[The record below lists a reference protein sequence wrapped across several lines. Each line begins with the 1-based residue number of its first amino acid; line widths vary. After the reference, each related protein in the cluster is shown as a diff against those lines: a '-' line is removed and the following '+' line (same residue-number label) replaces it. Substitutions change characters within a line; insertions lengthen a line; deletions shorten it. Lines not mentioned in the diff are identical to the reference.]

1 MRRSISL
8 ILALAA
14 ATLVVL
20 VLGLLLARFFG
31 KPATPQALHNSA
43 LDPIE
48 QARKDVARISRYSSP
63 IDRNI
68 MLPARG
74 TPLAGVLNQLDQ
86 AAKDGSSKAAC
97 RIAQDIARCRDM
109 AASLDVAEMLSGV
122 PALPGRKESISEQ
135 LLKQSEDDGFCAN
148 VPAEVMQS
156 GYEYQ
161 KAAAGSGNE
170 SMQRWLLTSPAL
182 DRQNFL
188 AQLDDWKDYRQRA
201 DTYVKRAL
209 QRRNGDDLALLLAI
223 YAPSNVTTIR
233 PPYRVDDRPTFLALM
248 NIAEQHELP
257 VPTEIK
263 MAAKRLHNSINP
275 KEVDLIDGRTK
286 ELQGEWKVAFP
297 PKLPHQLLAE
307 TGSDDFCR

>member
-8 ILALAA
+8 ISALVV
-14 ATLVVL
+14 ATLVAL
-20 VLGLLLARFFG
+20 ALGLLLVRFFG
-31 KPATPQALHNSA
+31 KPATPQAVYNPA
-43 LDPIE
+43 LDPVE
-48 QARKDVARISRYSSP
+48 QARKDVAHISRYSSP

-68 MLPARG
+68 TLPVRG

-86 AAKDGSSKAAC
+86 VAKNGSSKAAC

-109 AASLDVAEMLSGV
+109 AASLDVADMLSRV
-122 PALPGRKESISEQ
+122 PPPPGHKESISEQ
-135 LLKQSEDDGFCAN
+135 LLKQSEGNGFCAD
-148 VPAEVMQS
+148 VPADVMQR

-170 SMQRWLLTSPAL
+170 SMQRWLLTWPAL
-182 DRQNFL
+182 DQQNFL

-201 DTYVKRAL
+201 DAYVKQAL

-233 PPYRVDDRPTFLALM
+233 PPYRVDDRRTFLALM
-248 NIAEQHELP
+248 NIANQHELP

-263 MAAKRLHNSINP
+263 MAAERLHSSISR
-275 KEVDLIDGRTK
+275 KEADLIDDTTK
-286 ELQGEWKVAFP
+286 ELQGEWKVGFP